1 MHSSS
6 FISWRADFVFFD
18 LGGSS
23 LPFSSHVWAALSS
36 GWHPSHSRLLEVDGL
51 QGPFELKPFS
61 ESMIHT
67 E

>member
-1 MHSSS
+1 M
-6 FISWRADFVFFD
+6 FFD

-36 GWHPSHSRLLEVDGL
+36 GWHPAHSGGLEVDGL
-51 QGPFELKPFS
+51 QGPFQLKPFS
-61 ESMIHT
+61 ESVIHT